1 MLRPSKLGGRGASP
15 IVDHVE
21 SKSIQSESAAE
32 RPPGLATSVDGR
44 SSPTRVAGQRWGCAV
59 QGSPAAFAPLLQVR
73 TLGAECRVLA
83 VAGVDDGGVVVASEE
98 LGLDIAEQ

>member
-1 MLRPSKLGGRGASP
+1 MSTTWSRSP
-15 IVDHVE
+15 FRLSRLLSDF
-21 SKSIQSESAAE
+21 
-32 RPPGLATSVDGR
+32 PGLTTSVDGR

-59 QGSPAAFAPLLQVR
+59 QGSPTAFAPLLQVR

-98 LGLDIAEQ
+98 LGLDITEQ